1 MAQTQQVQSAI
12 AYYVRLLVFQYQLT
26 KAENTIAILV
36 KQLMM
41 DGLPDAVQNAFNVPS
56 PGVPGAVGRQLDI
69 LGKYIGIPRNIGEAT
84 PLPYFGFVDY
94 AGGGNENGFSNY
106 DGSTN
111 ALGVWFLYQYQG
123 ARNTDLSDDAYSFM
137 MALKIILNSSDGTL
151 YSIQR
156 FLDTLLPGFVTVTD
170 NQDMT
175 LTYAVSLDS
184 PVAPAVLE
192 PYLPRPMGV
201 GVTISTFS
209 TLGTAGGDTVVT
221 DGGDSILIPG
231 IAL

>member
-1 MAQTQQVQSAI
+1 MAVSQQVQSAI
-12 AYYVRLLVFQYQLT
+12 AYYVRLLCFQYQLT
-26 KAENTIAILV
+26 KAESAIAILV
-36 KQLMM
+36 KQLLM
-41 DGLPDAVQNAFNVPS
+41 DGLPEAVQNAYNVPA

-69 LGKYIGIPRNIGEAT
+69 LGKYIGIPRNIGEPT

-94 AGGGNENGFSNY
+94 AGGGNENGFTNY
-106 DGSTN
+106 DGTTN
-111 ALGVWFLYQYQG
+111 PLGVFFLYQYQG
-123 ARNTDLSDDAYSFM
+123 ARNTALSDDAYAFM

-156 FLDTLLPGFVTVTD
+156 FLDSLLPGFVTVID
-170 NQDMT
+170 NKDMT
-175 LTYAVSLDS
+175 LTYSVSLDS
-184 PVAPAVLE
+184 PVSPVVLE

-221 DGGDSILIPG
+221 DDGDSILIPG
-231 IAL
+231 ISL